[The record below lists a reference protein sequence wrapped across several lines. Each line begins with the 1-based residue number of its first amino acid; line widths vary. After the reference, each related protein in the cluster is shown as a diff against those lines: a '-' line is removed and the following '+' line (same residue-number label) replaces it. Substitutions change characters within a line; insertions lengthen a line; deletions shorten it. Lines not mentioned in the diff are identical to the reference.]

1 MTIEVA
7 LKATAPKKGEAL
19 NNRTIRRGL
28 LLAVATASVFAVT
41 ACSTPAPNPE
51 ATETEDLR
59 GQTIKVMVSSGH
71 QQFNDVW
78 LTELPKFEAE
88 TGIKVELDKVNTT
101 DISSAFLRDVTVGGC
116 TIDNVEMLDGGTAA
130 AAPRMADLNTFLE
143 ADGSSAE
150 ELLEGQVGFAQTA
163 YTFDEKLAF
172 YPFYSGAKG
181 VAYRLS
187 WFEDPANQAA
197 FEAEYGYELP
207 NPPTTTDEMVDVA
220 EFFTTDTTSGIVFS
234 GAGDP
239 GESTID
245 DQIFRHGVG
254 GFQDEKNNALFGPA
268 HSDNTKKV
276 VEAATYL
283 TDFIANGYTPASI
296 GAMQTA
302 DTTAN
307 FLAGNTAMDYDHVYL
322 AWNQMKAAEATLGEI
337 GSFEFPSA
345 EEDAG
350 GIAFYWGRGIPE
362 CSQHKAASWE
372 FMKWVMSDEIQKNAL
387 TKGVGVYVPTNVEL
401 LAWAVEQGIV
411 PQGVAD
417 SVANAQAYKVTP
429 VTAQLRQSIGIPA
442 YEKLIGNQLAPKEYA
457 ETLGNQMQDAA
468 NAAGITQ

>member
-19 NNRTIRRGL
+19 KNRIKRGL
-28 LLAVATASVFAVT
+28 LLAIATTGVFAVT
-41 ACSTPAPNPE
+41 ACSGATPTPE

-59 GQTIKVMVSSGH
+59 GQTIKVLVSSGH

-88 TGIKVELDKVNTT
+88 TGITVELDKVNTT
-101 DISSAFLRDVTVGGC
+101 DISSTFLRDVTVGGC

-130 AAPRMADLNTFLE
+130 AAPRMADLGTFLE
-143 ADGSSAE
+143 ADGSSAD
-150 ELLEGQVGFAQTA
+150 ELLKGQVGFAQTA
-163 YTFDEKLAF
+163 YTFDDKLAF

-181 VAYRLS
+181 VAYRQS

-197 FEAEYGYELP
+197 FKAAYGYDLP
-207 NPPTTTDEMVDVA
+207 NPPTTQDQIVDLA
-220 EFFTTDTTSGIVFS
+220 EFFTTPTTTGIVFS

-245 DQIFRHGVG
+245 DLIFRQGVD
-254 GFQDEKNNALFGPA
+254 GFQDENNNAQWGPA
-268 HSDNTKKV
+268 HPENIKKV
-276 VEAATYL
+276 TEAATYL
-283 TDFIANGYTPASI
+283 TDFITNGYTPASI
-296 GAMQTA
+296 AAMQTA

-322 AWNQMKAAEATLGEI
+322 AWNQMVAAEATLGEI

-345 EEDAG
+345 EKGNG
-350 GIAFYWGRGIPE
+350 GISFYWGRGIPE

-372 FMKWVMSDEIQKNAL
+372 FMKWVMSDDIQKNAL

-401 LAWAVEQGIV
+401 LAWAVDQGIV

-417 SVANAQAYKVTP
+417 SVAHAQAYKVTP

-442 YEKLIGNQLAPKEYA
+442 YEKLIGKQLTPKEYA
-457 ETLGNQMQDAA
+457 EALGNQMQDAA
-468 NAAGITQ
+468 NAAGITK

>member
-1 MTIEVA
+1 MNHPTIKRGLQVA
-7 LKATAPKKGEAL
+7 IAAAAVAALAACSGGTAPE
-19 NNRTIRRGL
+19 
-28 LLAVATASVFAVT
+28 S
-41 ACSTPAPNPE
+41 SDP
-51 ATETEDLR
+51 EDLR
-59 GQTIKVMVSSGH
+59 GQTITVLVSSGH

-78 LTELPKFEAE
+78 ENELPKFEAE
-88 TGIKVELDKVNTT
+88 TGIKVELNKVNTT
-101 DISSAFLRDVTVGGC
+101 DISSTFLRDVTVGGC

-130 AAPRMADLNTFLE
+130 AAPRMADLGEFLE
-143 ADGSSAE
+143 ADGSSTE
-150 ELLEGQVGFAQTA
+150 ELLDGQVPFAQKA
-163 YTFDEKLAF
+163 YTFDGKLAF

-181 VAYRLS
+181 VAYRQA

-207 NPPTTTDEMVDVA
+207 NPPTTQDQIVDLA
-220 EFFTTDTTSGIVFS
+220 EFFTTPTTSGIVFS

-245 DQIFRHGVG
+245 DLLFRQGVE
-254 GFQDEKNNALFGPA
+254 GFQDENNNAQFGPA
-268 HSDNTKKV
+268 HPENTKKV
-276 VEAATYL
+276 AEAATYL
-283 TDFIANGYTPASI
+283 TDFIANGYTPASM

-322 AWNQMKAAEATLGEI
+322 AWNQMTEAQATLGKI

-345 EEDAG
+345 EEGSG

-362 CSQHKAASWE
+362 CSEHKAASWE
-372 FMKWVMSDEIQKNAL
+372 FMKWIMSDEIQKNAL
-387 TKGVGVYVPTNVEL
+387 TKGVGVYVPTDKDL
-401 LAWAVEQGIV
+401 LAWAVDQGIV

-417 SVANAQAYKVTP
+417 SVAHAQAYKVTP

-442 YEKLIGNQLAPKEYA
+442 YEKLIGGQLTPEEYA
-457 ETLGNQMQDAA
+457 ETTGNQMQDAA